1 MASHQHER
9 MAMAGLSFDLI
20 ALQLFTGLALGAIYV
35 LFAIGLSLIF
45 GMLTVVNFAHGA
57 FYMVGAYVGLFL
69 VSMGGNFWLCLVAVP
84 LAVGSC
90 GMLVERFL
98 VRPLYGRGID
108 YPLLLTFGLSYI
120 MVELVRIA
128 FGTSGYPF
136 DTPDLLQGAVDIGVG
151 YFPLYRLFVIGAT
164 ALVLLALWLF
174 LERTSFG
181 LIIRAGARD
190 SQIVRVLGVDVSR
203 VWLIV
208 FGIGT
213 AIAGFAGLLAAPLQG
228 VIPEM
233 GSTIL
238 AEAFVVTVVG
248 GMGSIGGAVLAGL
261 LVGIVV
267 SMTSLFAPEMAK
279 VSIFALM
286 AIVLLIRPQ
295 GFFGRPG
302 LMS

>member
-1 MASHQHER
+1 
-9 MAMAGLSFDLI
+9 MAGLSFDLI

-69 VSMGGNFWLCLVAVP
+69 LSLGGNFWLCLAAVP
-84 LAVGSC
+84 LIVGTL
-90 GMLVERFL
+90 GLVVERFL
-98 VRPLYGRGID
+98 IRPLYGRGID
-108 YPLLLTFGLSYI
+108 YPLLLTFGLSYV

-128 FGTSGYPF
+128 FGKSGYPF
-136 DTPDLLQGAVDIGVG
+136 DTPEILQGAVNIGVG
-151 YFPLYRLFVIGAT
+151 YFPLYRLFVIGMA
-164 ALVLLALWLF
+164 AAVLLGLWLF

-190 SQIVRVLGVDVSR
+190 PQIVRVLGVNVAR
-203 VWLIV
+203 VWLFV

-213 AIAGFAGLLAAPLQG
+213 AIAGLAGLLAAPLQG

-248 GMGSIGGAVLAGL
+248 GMGSIGGAVVAGL
-261 LVGIVV
+261 LVGVVV

-295 GFFGRPG
+295 GFFGRAG

>member
-1 MASHQHER
+1 
-9 MAMAGLSFDLI
+9 MAGLTFDLL
-20 ALQLFTGLALGAIYV
+20 AMQLFTGLALGAIYV

-45 GMLTVVNFAHGA
+45 GMLMVVNFAHGA
-57 FYMVGAYVGLFL
+57 FFMVGAYVGLFVLMLGGDFWVAL
-69 VSMGGNFWLCLVAVP
+69 VVVP
-84 LAVGSC
+84 LAVGLI
-90 GMLVERFL
+90 GLVVERFL

-108 YPLLLTFGLSYI
+108 YPLLLTFGLGYV

-128 FGTSGYPF
+128 FGKTGYPF
-136 DTPDLLQGAVDIGVG
+136 DTPELLQGAVNIGIG
-151 YFPLYRLFVIGAT
+151 YFPLYRLFVLGA
-164 ALVLLALWLF
+164 AVVVLGGLWLF
-174 LERTSFG
+174 LEKTSFG

-190 SQIVRVLGVDVSR
+190 PQIVRVLGVDVSR
-203 VWLIV
+203 VWLVV

-213 AIAGFAGLLAAPLQG
+213 GIAGLAGVLAAPLQG

-248 GMGSIGGAVLAGL
+248 GMGSIGGAVVAGL
-261 LVGIVV
+261 LVGVVV

-286 AIVLLIRPQ
+286 ALVLLVRPQ
-295 GFFGRPG
+295 GFFGRAG

>member
-1 MASHQHER
+1 
-9 MAMAGLSFDLI
+9 MAGLSFDLI

-57 FYMVGAYVGLFL
+57 FYMIGAYVGLFL
-69 VSMGGNFWLCLVAVP
+69 LSLGGNFWLCLIAVP
-84 LAVGSC
+84 LIVGAS
-90 GMLVERFL
+90 GMVVERFL
-98 VRPLYGRGID
+98 IRPLYGRGID

-120 MVELVRIA
+120 MVELIRIG
-128 FGTSGYPF
+128 FGKSGYPF
-136 DTPDLLQGAVDIGVG
+136 DTPELLQGAVNIGVG
-151 YFPLYRLFVIGAT
+151 YFPLYRLFVIA
-164 ALVLLALWLF
+164 AAVAVLLALWLF
-174 LERTSFG
+174 LEKTSFG

-190 SQIVRVLGVDVSR
+190 PQIVRVLGVDVGR
-203 VWLIV
+203 VWLYV

-213 AIAGFAGLLAAPLQG
+213 AIAGLAGLLAAPLQG

-233 GSTIL
+233 GANLL

-261 LVGIVV
+261 LVGVVV

-286 AIVLLIRPQ
+286 AVVLLIRPQ
-295 GFFGRPG
+295 GFFGRAG
-302 LMS
+302 L

>member
-1 MASHQHER
+1 
-9 MAMAGLSFDLI
+9 MAGLSFDLI

-69 VSMGGNFWLCLVAVP
+69 LSLGGNFWLCLVAVP
-84 LAVGSC
+84 LIVGTI
-90 GMLVERFL
+90 GLVVERFL
-98 VRPLYGRGID
+98 IRPLYGRGID
-108 YPLLLTFGLSYI
+108 YPLLLTFGLSYV

-128 FGTSGYPF
+128 FGKSGYPF
-136 DTPDLLQGAVDIGVG
+136 DTPEILQGAVNIGVG
-151 YFPLYRLFVIGAT
+151 YFPLYRLFIIGVA
-164 ALVLLALWLF
+164 AVVLLGLWLF

-190 SQIVRVLGVDVSR
+190 PQIVRVLGVNVSR
-203 VWLIV
+203 VWLFV
-208 FGIGT
+208 FGIGSG
-213 AIAGFAGLLAAPLQG
+213 IAALAGLLAAPLQG

-248 GMGSIGGAVLAGL
+248 GMGSIGGAVIAGL
-261 LVGIVV
+261 LVGVVV

-286 AIVLLIRPQ
+286 AIVLLVRPQ
-295 GFFGRPG
+295 GFFGRAG

>member
-1 MASHQHER
+1 
-9 MAMAGLSFDLI
+9 MAGLSLDLI

-57 FYMVGAYVGLFL
+57 FYMVGAYAGLFL
-69 VSMGGNFWLCLVAVP
+69 LSLTGNFWLCLVAVP
-84 LAVGSC
+84 LLVGAL
-90 GMLVERFL
+90 GLVVERTL
-98 VRPLYGRGID
+98 IRPLYGRGID
-108 YPLLLTFGLSYI
+108 YPLLLTFGLSYV

-128 FGTSGYPF
+128 FGKSGYPF
-136 DTPDLLQGAVDIGVG
+136 DTPELLQGAVDIGIG
-151 YFPLYRLFVIGAT
+151 YFPLYRLFVIGVT
-164 ALVLLALWLF
+164 VVVLLALWLF

-190 SQIVRVLGVDVSR
+190 PQIVRVLGVDVSR
-203 VWLIV
+203 VWLFV
-208 FGIGT
+208 FGIGCG
-213 AIAGFAGLLAAPLQG
+213 IAGLAGLLAAPLQG

-248 GMGSIGGAVLAGL
+248 GMGSIGGAVVAGA
-261 LVGIVV
+261 LVGVVV
-267 SMTSLFAPEMAK
+267 SMTSLFAPQMAQ

-295 GFFGRPG
+295 GFFGRAG